1 MEQIKEKEL
10 KEIIKNM
17 NEKTVELKIE
27 GVISIELTMQKV
39 KCSYNLK
46 NGILNIYD
54 KHTDKKI
61 TIEMLMAYMI
71 KASENKQ
78 TIEIKLDNDEDITI
92 YII

>member
-17 NEKTVELKIE
+17 NEKTIELKIE
-27 GVISIELTMQKV
+27 GVISIELTMKKV

-54 KHTDKKI
+54 KQTSKKL

-92 YII
+92 HII

>member
-17 NEKTVELKIE
+17 NGKTVELKID
-27 GVISIELTMQKV
+27 GVISIEFTMQKV

-54 KHTDKKI
+54 KDTDKKL

-92 YII
+92 HII